1 MGQISVAFPAYFD
14 PTVPDNLK
22 GWIVDANGGKI
33 RKINQSAG
41 PISRANLYRE
51 LKKSDFDTGVFFPMA
66 GSFEYSGEMEKP
78 GSLGGYWLA
87 TANPGNAAQA
97 AAFYI
102 AVHQNG
108 QAFAG
113 YTKSSITPKRNMY
126 SIRPIYIGND

>member
-1 MGQISVAFPAYFD
+1 
-14 PTVPDNLK
+14 
-22 GWIVDANGGKI
+22 
-33 RKINQSAG
+33 
-41 PISRANLYRE
+41 
-51 LKKSDFDTGVFFPMA
+51 MA

-78 GSLGGYWLA
+78 GSAGGYWLA
-87 TANPGNAAQA
+87 TANSGNAAQA

-113 YTKSSITPKRNMY
+113 YTNSSMIPKTNMY

>member
-1 MGQISVAFPAYFD
+1 
-14 PTVPDNLK
+14 
-22 GWIVDANGGKI
+22 
-33 RKINQSAG
+33 
-41 PISRANLYRE
+41 
-51 LKKSDFDTGVFFPMA
+51 MA

-78 GSLGGYWLA
+78 GSAGGYWLA

-113 YTKSSITPKRNMY
+113 YTNSSMIPKRNMY